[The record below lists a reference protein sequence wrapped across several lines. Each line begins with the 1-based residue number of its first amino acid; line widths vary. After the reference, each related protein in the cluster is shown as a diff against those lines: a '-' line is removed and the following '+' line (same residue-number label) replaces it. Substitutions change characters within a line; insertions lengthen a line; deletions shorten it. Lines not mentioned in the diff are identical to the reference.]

1 MQCARGGHKGHFTA
15 PRQRK
20 QPCRGMNVIKVTRD
34 YASVFYVN
42 TRQHLY
48 ERDNNNN
55 NVTRVRFSRR
65 ARNRTIIIFIRF
77 ARARHYYVQMI
88 VFRTD
93 RILRTYYTIII
104 TLASGSLSAFT
115 VHAISSAIR
124 VQQ

>member
-1 MQCARGGHKGHFTA
+1 MQRARGGHKGHFTA

-20 QPCRGMNVIKVTRD
+20 HPCRGMNVIKVTRD

-55 NVTRVRFSRR
+55 NVTRVRLSRR
-65 ARNRTIIIFIRF
+65 ARNRTTIIFIRF

-88 VFRTD
+88 VFRTG
-93 RILRTYYTIII
+93 RILRI
-104 TLASGSLSAFT
+104 LLLSLLPAGLFRLLPSTRFPRQS
-115 VHAISSAIR
+115 VRNSN
-124 VQQ
+124 